1 MHAASPFCRG
11 PGRGIFAGCFHITK
25 KIKKSAKKSVD
36 RRGRKCYYIQAL
48 AERRAGQDL
57 ENDTEKRRKNDS

>member
-11 PGRGIFAGCFHITK
+11 PGRGIFAGYFHIAK
-25 KIKKSAKKSVD
+25 KIKNPRKKVLTK
-36 RRGRKCYYIQAL
+36 GMGEWYYIQAL